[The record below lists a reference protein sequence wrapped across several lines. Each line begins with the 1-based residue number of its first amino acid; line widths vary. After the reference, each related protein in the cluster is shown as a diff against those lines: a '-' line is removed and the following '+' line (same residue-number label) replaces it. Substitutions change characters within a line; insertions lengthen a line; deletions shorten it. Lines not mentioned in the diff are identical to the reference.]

1 MYIYIKLKYLL
12 SVFKNY
18 LYYLIVHQIIF
29 IRYRKSICL
38 LSKKLKK
45 ESKLLAV
52 LHTESIG
59 GLITQINFYYKI
71 SKIYNLDFKQ
81 SFYYLSNGKNCND
94 YLIKKLKTNI
104 EINIDKELY
113 DVLMNKGLMKYL
125 LLKGLVIPFD
135 NDFINLLPE
144 INYPLNFTKWEMNKG
159 KKILNKL
166 GLSELQNIVAVS
178 WKSNDYWHNFGLD
191 KPWDAYR
198 ESSPEKLLK
207 GLKYLSS
214 KGFNVV
220 IVGDHNNINFDA
232 QFFNLDALNKSDRE
246 FIDIFIFKIAQF
258 SIIGQMGLKF
268 IPELFGK
275 NVLHHNAMLPQFQS
289 RGIFLP
295 KKYKY
300 LKSKSIIS
308 LSNLLKLKLLQFFND
323 EGIFKFRKIEP
334 LLFRNIE
341 YFYLNGISL
350 EENSEDEILNAIKE
364 MLIYIKTGELK
375 LSKKDECLQRKFR
388 SVFFNNKKLFTNSK
402 FNYGTFFGGYVSPSF
417 LRKNKKFLDIQ

>member
-1 MYIYIKLKYLL
+1 MYIYIKLKYL
-12 SVFKNY
+12 SSIFKNY
-18 LYYLIVHQIIF
+18 LYYLFVYQIIF
-29 IRYRKSICL
+29 IRYRKSINL
-38 LSKKLKK
+38 LSQKLKK

-81 SFYYLSNGKNCND
+81 SFYYLSNGKNCNN

-113 DVLMNKGLMKYL
+113 DVLMNKGLMKCL
-125 LLKGLVIPFD
+125 LLKGLVLPFD

-144 INYPLNFTKWEMNKG
+144 TNYPLNFTNKEISKG

-166 GLSELQNIVAVS
+166 GLTELQNIVAVS
-178 WKSNDYWHNFGLD
+178 WKSNDYWDNIGLN
-191 KPWDAYR
+191 KPWDTYR
-198 ESSPEKLLK
+198 ESSPNKLLK

-214 KGFNVV
+214 KGFNIV
-220 IVGDHNNINFDA
+220 IVGDHNNNFYK
-232 QFFNLDALNKSDRE
+232 QFFNFDSLNKSDRE
-246 FIDIFIFKIAQF
+246 FIDIFIFKIAKF

-268 IPELFGK
+268 LPELFGK
-275 NVLHHNAMLPQFQS
+275 KVLHHNAMLPQFQS

-295 KKYKY
+295 KKYIY
-300 LKSKSIIS
+300 LKSKNIIS
-308 LSNLLKLKLLQFFND
+308 LPNLLKLTLLHFFND
-323 EGIFKFRKIEP
+323 EGHFKFRKIEP

-341 YFYLNGISL
+341 YFYLNGIGL

-375 LSKKDECLQRKFR
+375 LSKEDECLQKKFR
-388 SVFFNNKKLFTNSK
+388 SIFFNNKKLFTNSK

-417 LRKNKKFLDIQ
+417 LRKNKKFLGIQ